1 MYKRQIL
8 YGKPVAENLDFKS
21 KTIFENYTTQNDK
34 SPVLTAI
41 TVGENPASLLYVSVK
56 EKKAKELGVEFNW
69 IKLKES
75 TSESELEDTISKYSE
90 SSQGMIVQLP
100 LPEHL
105 NVEKVIDLIPS
116 EIDVDGLTTF
126 NLGRLYSENLNI
138 IPATSLAILELLS
151 HYEIET
157 EDKNI
162 VIAGRSRL
170 VTSPLSKILSSK
182 KYNGNVSVIHSKTS
196 NPKEFISNADIFISA
211 VGKSK
216 IFDKSYFNEGSYV
229 IDVGISIVD
238 GKSYGDIDT
247 SDLDN
252 YLIGRAPYPGG
263 IGPVTVS
270 GLYSNLAK
278 LIS

>member
-1 MYKRQIL
+1 MSQIL

-100 LPEHL
+100 LPKHL

-126 NLGRLYSENLNI
+126 NLGRLYSDDLNI

>member
-1 MYKRQIL
+1 MSQIL

-34 SPVLTAI
+34 PPVLTAI

-56 EKKAKELGVEFNW
+56 EKKAKELGVDFNW

-75 TSESELEDTISKYSE
+75 TLESELEDTISEYSE

-138 IPATSLAILELLS
+138 IPATSMAILELLS

-182 KYNGNVSVIHSKTS
+182 KFNGNVSVIHSKTS
-196 NPKEFISNADIFISA
+196 NPKDFVSKADIFISA

-216 IFDKSYFNEGSYV
+216 MFDKSYFKEGSYV
-229 IDVGISIVD
+229 IDVGISVVD

-247 SDLDN
+247 ADLDN
-252 YLIGRAPYPGG
+252 YLLGRAPYPGG
-263 IGPVTVS
+263 IGPITVS
-270 GLYSNLAK
+270 ALYSNLAQ

>member
-1 MYKRQIL
+1 MSQIL
-8 YGKPVAENLDFKS
+8 YGKPVSENLDFKS
-21 KTIFENYTTQNDK
+21 KTIFENYTTKNDK

-41 TVGENPASLLYVSVK
+41 TIGENPASLLYVSVK
-56 EKKAKELGVEFNW
+56 EKKAKELGVDFNW

-75 TSESELEDTISKYSE
+75 TLESELEDTISEYSE

-138 IPATSLAILELLS
+138 IPATSMAILELLS

-182 KYNGNVSVIHSKTS
+182 KFNGNVSVIHSKTS
-196 NPKEFISNADIFISA
+196 NPKDFVSKADIFISA

-216 IFDKSYFNEGSYV
+216 MFDKSYFKEGSYV
-229 IDVGISIVD
+229 IDVGISVVD

-247 SDLDN
+247 ADLDN
-252 YLIGRAPYPGG
+252 YLLGRAPYPGG
-263 IGPVTVS
+263 IGPITVS
-270 GLYSNLAK
+270 ALYSNLAK

>member
-1 MYKRQIL
+1 MSQIL

-21 KTIFENYTTQNDK
+21 KTIFENYTTKNDK

-56 EKKAKELGVEFNW
+56 EKKAKELGVDFNW

-216 IFDKSYFNEGSYV
+216 IFDKSYFKEGSYV
-229 IDVGISIVD
+229 IDVGISVVD

>member
-1 MYKRQIL
+1 MSQIL
-8 YGKPVAENLDFKS
+8 YGKAVSENLDLKS
-21 KTIFENYTTQNDK
+21 KTIFENYTTKNDK

-56 EKKAKELGVEFNW
+56 EKKAKELGVDFNW

-75 TSESELEDTISKYSE
+75 TLESELEDTISEYSE

-138 IPATSLAILELLS
+138 IPATSMAILELLS

-182 KYNGNVSVIHSKTS
+182 KFNGNVSVIHSKTS
-196 NPKEFISNADIFISA
+196 NPKDFVSKADIFISA

-216 IFDKSYFNEGSYV
+216 MFDKSYFKEGSYV
-229 IDVGISIVD
+229 IDVGISVVD

-247 SDLDN
+247 ADLDN
-252 YLIGRAPYPGG
+252 YLLGRAPYPGG
-263 IGPVTVS
+263 IGPITVS
-270 GLYSNLAK
+270 ALYSNLAQ

>member
-1 MYKRQIL
+1 MSQIL

-21 KTIFENYTTQNDK
+21 KTIFENYTNNNDK
-34 SPVLTAI
+34 PPVLTAI

-56 EKKAKELGVEFNW
+56 EKKAKLLGVDFNW

-75 TSESELEDTISKYSE
+75 TLESELEDTISEYSE

-138 IPATSLAILELLS
+138 IPATSMAILELLS

-182 KYNGNVSVIHSKTS
+182 KFNGNVSVIHSKTS
-196 NPKEFISNADIFISA
+196 NPKDFVSKADIFISA

-216 IFDKSYFNEGSYV
+216 MFDKSYFKEGSYV
-229 IDVGISIVD
+229 IDVGISVVD

-247 SDLDN
+247 ADLDN
-252 YLIGRAPYPGG
+252 YLLGRAPYPGG
-263 IGPVTVS
+263 IGPITVS
-270 GLYSNLAK
+270 ALYSNLAK

>member
-1 MYKRQIL
+1 MSQIL
-8 YGKPVAENLDFKS
+8 YGKPVSENLDLKS

-56 EKKAKELGVEFNW
+56 EKKARELGVDFSW

-75 TSESELEDTISKYSE
+75 TSEKELEDTISNYSE

-116 EIDVDGLTTF
+116 DIDVDGLTTF

-170 VTSPLSKILSSK
+170 VTSPISKILSSK
-182 KYNGNVSVIHSKTS
+182 KYNGNVTVIHSKTS

>member
-1 MYKRQIL
+1 MSKVL
-8 YGKPVAENLDFKS
+8 YGKPVSDNLDSKS
-21 KTIFENYTTQNDK
+21 KTVFEEYFNKNDK

-41 TVGENPASLLYVSVK
+41 TVGDNPASLLYVSVK
-56 EKKAKELGVEFNW
+56 EKKAEQLGVQFNW
-69 IKLKES
+69 IKLNET
-75 TSESELEDTISKYSE
+75 TSENELEDTISNHSE
-90 SSQGMIVQLP
+90 SSEGMIIQLP
-100 LPEHL
+100 LPNHL
-105 NVEKVIDLIPS
+105 NIEKVIDLIPS

-126 NLGRLYSENLNI
+126 NLGQLYSENLNI
-138 IPATSLAILELLS
+138 IPATSLAILELLA

-182 KYNGNVSVIHSKTS
+182 KYNGNVTVIHSKTS
-196 NPKEFISNADIFISA
+196 NPKEFISKADIFISA

-216 IFDKSYFNEGSYV
+216 IFDKSYFKEGSYV
-229 IDVGISIVD
+229 IDVGISIVE
-238 GKSYGDIDT
+238 GKSYGDVDT
-247 SDLDN
+247 TDLDN
-252 YLIGRAPYPGG
+252 YLIGRSPYPGG
-263 IGPVTVS
+263 IGPITVS

>member
-1 MYKRQIL
+1 MSQIL

-21 KTIFENYTTQNDK
+21 KTIFENYTTKNDK
-34 SPVLTAI
+34 PPVLTAI

-56 EKKAKELGVEFNW
+56 EKKAKLLGVDFNW

-75 TSESELEDTISKYSE
+75 TLESELEDTISEYSE

-138 IPATSLAILELLS
+138 IPATSMAILELLS

-182 KYNGNVSVIHSKTS
+182 KFNGNVSVIHSKTS
-196 NPKEFISNADIFISA
+196 NPKDFVSKADIFISA

-216 IFDKSYFNEGSYV
+216 MFDKSYFKEGSYV
-229 IDVGISIVD
+229 IDVGISVVD

-247 SDLDN
+247 ADLDN
-252 YLIGRAPYPGG
+252 YLLGRAPYPGG
-263 IGPVTVS
+263 IGPITVS
-270 GLYSNLAK
+270 ALYSNLAK

>member
-1 MYKRQIL
+1 MSQIL

-21 KTIFENYTTQNDK
+21 KTIFENYSTNNDK
-34 SPVLTAI
+34 PPVLTSI

-56 EKKAKELGVEFNW
+56 EKKAKLLGVDFNW

-75 TSESELEDTISKYSE
+75 TLESELEDTISEYSE

-138 IPATSLAILELLS
+138 IPATSMAILELLS

-182 KYNGNVSVIHSKTS
+182 KFNGNVSVIHSKTS
-196 NPKEFISNADIFISA
+196 NPKDFVSKADIFISA

-216 IFDKSYFNEGSYV
+216 MFDKSYFKEGSYV
-229 IDVGISIVD
+229 IDVGISVVD

-247 SDLDN
+247 ADLDN
-252 YLIGRAPYPGG
+252 YLLGRAPYPGG
-263 IGPVTVS
+263 IGPITVS
-270 GLYSNLAK
+270 ALYSNLAK

>member
-1 MYKRQIL
+1 MSQIL

-21 KTIFENYTTQNDK
+21 KTIFENYTTNNDK
-34 SPVLTAI
+34 PPVLTAI

-56 EKKAKELGVEFNW
+56 EKKAKLLGVDFNS

-75 TSESELEDTISKYSE
+75 TLESELEDTISEYSE

-138 IPATSLAILELLS
+138 IPATSMAILELLS

-182 KYNGNVSVIHSKTS
+182 KFNGNVSVIHSKTS
-196 NPKEFISNADIFISA
+196 NPKDFVSKADIFISA

-216 IFDKSYFNEGSYV
+216 MFDKSYFKEGSYV
-229 IDVGISIVD
+229 IDVGISVVD

-247 SDLDN
+247 ADLDN
-252 YLIGRAPYPGG
+252 YLLGRAPYPGG
-263 IGPVTVS
+263 IGPITVS
-270 GLYSNLAK
+270 ALYSNLAK

>member
-1 MYKRQIL
+1 MSQIL

-21 KTIFENYTTQNDK
+21 KTIFENYTTNNDK
-34 SPVLTAI
+34 PPVLTAI

-56 EKKAKELGVEFNW
+56 EKKAKELGVDFNW

-75 TSESELEDTISKYSE
+75 TLESELEDTISEYSE

-138 IPATSLAILELLS
+138 IPATSMAILELLS

-182 KYNGNVSVIHSKTS
+182 KFNGNVSVIHSKTS
-196 NPKEFISNADIFISA
+196 NPKDFISKADIFISA

-216 IFDKSYFNEGSYV
+216 MFDKSYFKEGSYV
-229 IDVGISIVD
+229 IDVGISVVD

-247 SDLDN
+247 ADLDN
-252 YLIGRAPYPGG
+252 YLLGRAPYPGG
-263 IGPVTVS
+263 IGPITVS
-270 GLYSNLAK
+270 ALYSNLAQ

>member
-1 MYKRQIL
+1 MSQIL
-8 YGKPVAENLDFKS
+8 YGKPVSENLDFKS
-21 KTIFENYTTQNDK
+21 KTIFENYTTKNDK
-34 SPVLTAI
+34 SPLLTAI

-56 EKKAKELGVEFNW
+56 EKKAKELGVDFNW

-75 TSESELEDTISKYSE
+75 TSERELKDTISNYSE

-126 NLGRLYSENLNI
+126 NLGRLYSDNLNI

-216 IFDKSYFNEGSYV
+216 IFDKSFFKEGSYV
-229 IDVGISIVD
+229 IDVGISVVD

>member
-1 MYKRQIL
+1 MSQIL

-21 KTIFENYTTQNDK
+21 KTIFENYTTNNDK
-34 SPVLTAI
+34 PPVLTAI

-56 EKKAKELGVEFNW
+56 EKKAKLLGVDFNW

-75 TSESELEDTISKYSE
+75 TLESELEDTISEYSE

-100 LPEHL
+100 LPKHL
-105 NVEKVIDLIPS
+105 TVEKVIDLIPS

-138 IPATSLAILELLS
+138 IPATSMAILELLS

-182 KYNGNVSVIHSKTS
+182 KFNGNVCVIHSKTS
-196 NPKEFISNADIFISA
+196 NPKDFVSKADIFISA

-216 IFDKSYFNEGSYV
+216 MFDKSYFKEGSYV
-229 IDVGISIVD
+229 IDVGISVVD

-247 SDLDN
+247 ADLDN
-252 YLIGRAPYPGG
+252 YLLGRAPYPGG
-263 IGPVTVS
+263 IGTITVS
-270 GLYSNLAK
+270 ALYSNLAQ

>member
-1 MYKRQIL
+1 MSQIL

-21 KTIFENYTTQNDK
+21 KTIFENYTTNNDK
-34 SPVLTAI
+34 PPVLTAI

-56 EKKAKELGVEFNW
+56 EKKAKLLGVDFNW

-75 TSESELEDTISKYSE
+75 TLESELEDTISEYSE

-116 EIDVDGLTTF
+116 VIDVDGLTTF

-138 IPATSLAILELLS
+138 IPATSMAILELLS

-182 KYNGNVSVIHSKTS
+182 KFNGNVSVIHSKTS
-196 NPKEFISNADIFISA
+196 NPKDFVSKADIFISA

-216 IFDKSYFNEGSYV
+216 MFDKSYFKEGSYV
-229 IDVGISIVD
+229 IDVGISVVD

-247 SDLDN
+247 ADLDN
-252 YLIGRAPYPGG
+252 YLLGRAPYPGG
-263 IGPVTVS
+263 IGPITVS
-270 GLYSNLAK
+270 ALYSNLAK

>member
-1 MYKRQIL
+1 MSQIL
-8 YGKPVAENLDFKS
+8 YGKPVSENLDFKS
-21 KTIFENYTTQNDK
+21 KTIFENYTTKNDK

-56 EKKAKELGVEFNW
+56 EKKAKELGVDFNW

-75 TSESELEDTISKYSE
+75 TSERELKDTISNYSE

-126 NLGRLYSENLNI
+126 NLGRLYSDNLNI

-216 IFDKSYFNEGSYV
+216 IFDKSYFKEGSYV
-229 IDVGISIVD
+229 IDVGISVVD

>member
-1 MYKRQIL
+1 MSQIL

-56 EKKAKELGVEFNW
+56 EKKAKELGVEFSW

-75 TSESELEDTISKYSE
+75 ISERELEDTISNYSE

-116 EIDVDGLTTF
+116 EIDVDGLTTY

-138 IPATSLAILELLS
+138 IPATSMAILELLS

-182 KYNGNVSVIHSKTS
+182 KFNGNVSVIHSKTS
-196 NPKEFISNADIFISA
+196 NPKDFVSKADIFISA

-216 IFDKSYFNEGSYV
+216 MFDKSYFKEGSYV
-229 IDVGISIVD
+229 IDVGISVVD

-247 SDLDN
+247 ADLDN
-252 YLIGRAPYPGG
+252 YLLGRAPYPGG
-263 IGPVTVS
+263 IGPITVS
-270 GLYSNLAK
+270 ALYSNLAQ

>member
-1 MYKRQIL
+1 MSQIL

-21 KTIFENYTTQNDK
+21 KTIFENYTTKNDK

-56 EKKAKELGVEFNW
+56 EKKAKELGVDFNW

-75 TSESELEDTISKYSE
+75 TLESELEDTISEYSE

-182 KYNGNVSVIHSKTS
+182 KFNGNVSVIHSKTS
-196 NPKEFISNADIFISA
+196 NPKDFVSKADIFISA

-216 IFDKSYFNEGSYV
+216 MFDKSYFKEGSYV
-229 IDVGISIVD
+229 IDVGISVVD

-263 IGPVTVS
+263 IGPITVS
-270 GLYSNLAK
+270 GLYSNLAQ

>member
-1 MYKRQIL
+1 MSQIL
-8 YGKPVAENLDFKS
+8 YGKPVSENLDFKS
-21 KTIFENYTTQNDK
+21 KTIFENYTTKNDK

-56 EKKAKELGVEFNW
+56 EKKAKELGVDFNW

-75 TSESELEDTISKYSE
+75 TSERELKDTISNYSE
-90 SSQGMIVQLP
+90 SSQGIIVQLP

-126 NLGRLYSENLNI
+126 NLGRLYSDNLNI

-182 KYNGNVSVIHSKTS
+182 KYNGNVTVIHSKTS

-216 IFDKSYFNEGSYV
+216 IFDKSYFKEGSYV
-229 IDVGISIVD
+229 IDVGISVVD

>member
-1 MYKRQIL
+1 MSQIL
-8 YGKPVAENLDFKS
+8 YGKPVSENLDFKS
-21 KTIFENYTTQNDK
+21 KTIFENYTTKNDK
-34 SPVLTAI
+34 SPLLTAI

-56 EKKAKELGVEFNW
+56 EKKAKELGVDFNW

-75 TSESELEDTISKYSE
+75 TSERELKDTISNYSE
-90 SSQGMIVQLP
+90 SSQGIIVQLP

-216 IFDKSYFNEGSYV
+216 IFDKSYFKEGSYV
-229 IDVGISIVD
+229 VDVGISVVD

>member
-1 MYKRQIL
+1 MSQIL
-8 YGKPVAENLDFKS
+8 YGKPVSENLDFKS
-21 KTIFENYTTQNDK
+21 KTIFENYTTKNDK

-56 EKKAKELGVEFNW
+56 EKKAKELGVDFNW

-75 TSESELEDTISKYSE
+75 TSERELKDTISNYSE

-182 KYNGNVSVIHSKTS
+182 KFNGNVTVIHSKTS

-216 IFDKSYFNEGSYV
+216 IFDKSYFKEGSYV
-229 IDVGISIVD
+229 IDVGISVVD

-247 SDLDN
+247 SDLDDF
-252 YLIGRAPYPGG
+252 LIGRAPYPGG

>member
-1 MYKRQIL
+1 MSQIL
-8 YGKPVAENLDFKS
+8 YGKPVSENLDFKS

-56 EKKAKELGVEFNW
+56 EKKAKELGVDFNW

-75 TSESELEDTISKYSE
+75 TSERELKDTISNYSE

-138 IPATSLAILELLS
+138 IPATSMAILELLS
-151 HYEIET
+151 HYKIET

-182 KYNGNVSVIHSKTS
+182 KFNGNVSVIHSKTS
-196 NPKEFISNADIFISA
+196 NPKDFVSKADIFISG

-216 IFDKSYFNEGSYV
+216 MFDKSYFKEGSYV
-229 IDVGISIVD
+229 IDVGISVVD

-247 SDLDN
+247 ADLDN
-252 YLIGRAPYPGG
+252 YLLGRAPYPGG
-263 IGPVTVS
+263 IGPITVS
-270 GLYSNLAK
+270 ALYSNLAK

>member
-1 MYKRQIL
+1 MSQIL
-8 YGKPVAENLDFKS
+8 YGKPVSKNLDIKS
-21 KTIFENYTTQNDK
+21 KSIFENYTTKNDK

-56 EKKAKELGVEFNW
+56 EKKAKELGVDFNW

-100 LPEHL
+100 LPKHL

>member
-1 MYKRQIL
+1 MTQIL

-21 KTIFENYTTQNDK
+21 KTIFENYTTNNDK
-34 SPVLTAI
+34 PPVLTAI

-56 EKKAKELGVEFNW
+56 EKKAKLLGVDFNW

-75 TSESELEDTISKYSE
+75 TLESELEDTISEYSE

-126 NLGRLYSENLNI
+126 NLGRLYSEKLNI
-138 IPATSLAILELLS
+138 IPATSMAILELLS

-182 KYNGNVSVIHSKTS
+182 KFNGNVSVIHSKTS
-196 NPKEFISNADIFISA
+196 NPKDFVSKADIFISG

-216 IFDKSYFNEGSYV
+216 MFDKSYFKEGSYV
-229 IDVGISIVD
+229 IDVGISVVD

-247 SDLDN
+247 ADLDN
-252 YLIGRAPYPGG
+252 YLLGRAPYPGG
-263 IGPVTVS
+263 IGPITVS
-270 GLYSNLAK
+270 ALYSNLAQ

>member
-1 MYKRQIL
+1 MSQIL

-21 KTIFENYTTQNDK
+21 KTIFENYTTNNDK
-34 SPVLTAI
+34 PPVLTAI

-56 EKKAKELGVEFNW
+56 EKKAKLLGVDFNW

-75 TSESELEDTISKYSE
+75 TLESELEDTISEYSE

-138 IPATSLAILELLS
+138 IPATSMAILELLS

-182 KYNGNVSVIHSKTS
+182 KFNGNVSVIHSKTS
-196 NPKEFISNADIFISA
+196 NPKDFVSKADIFISA

-216 IFDKSYFNEGSYV
+216 MFDKSYFKEGSYV
-229 IDVGISIVD
+229 IDVGISVVD
-238 GKSYGDIDT
+238 GNSYGDIDT
-247 SDLDN
+247 ADLDN
-252 YLIGRAPYPGG
+252 YLLGRAPYPGG
-263 IGPVTVS
+263 IGPITVS
-270 GLYSNLAK
+270 ALYSNLAK

>member
-1 MYKRQIL
+1 MSQIL

-21 KTIFENYTTQNDK
+21 KTIFENYTTNNDK
-34 SPVLTAI
+34 PPVLTAI

-56 EKKAKELGVEFNW
+56 EKKAKLLGVDFNW

-75 TSESELEDTISKYSE
+75 TLESELEDTISEYSE

-126 NLGRLYSENLNI
+126 TLGRLYSENLNI
-138 IPATSLAILELLS
+138 IPATSMAILELLS

-182 KYNGNVSVIHSKTS
+182 KFNGNVSVIHSKTS
-196 NPKEFISNADIFISA
+196 NPKDFVSKADIFISA

-216 IFDKSYFNEGSYV
+216 MFDKSYFKEGSYV
-229 IDVGISIVD
+229 IDVGISVVD
-238 GKSYGDIDT
+238 GKSYGDIDPA
-247 SDLDN
+247 DLDN
-252 YLIGRAPYPGG
+252 YLLGRAPYPNG
-263 IGPVTVS
+263 IGPITVS
-270 GLYSNLAK
+270 ALYSNLAQ

>member
-1 MYKRQIL
+1 MSQIL

-56 EKKAKELGVEFNW
+56 EKKAKELGVDFNW

-75 TSESELEDTISKYSE
+75 TSERKLKDTISNYSE

-100 LPEHL
+100 LPEHF

-138 IPATSLAILELLS
+138 IPATSMAILELLS

-182 KYNGNVSVIHSKTS
+182 KYNGNVTVIHSKTS

-216 IFDKSYFNEGSYV
+216 IFDKSYFKEGSYV
-229 IDVGISIVD
+229 IDVGISVVD

>member
-1 MYKRQIL
+1 MSKIL
-8 YGKPVAENLDFKS
+8 YGEPVAKNLDSQS
-21 KTIFENYTTQNDK
+21 KNIFQKYTTKHDT
-34 SPVLTAI
+34 PPLLTAI
-41 TVGENPASLLYVSVK
+41 TVGDNPASLLYVSVK
-56 EKKAKELGVEFNW
+56 EKKAQKLGVNFNW
-69 IKLKES
+69 IKLKD
-75 TSESELEDTISKYSE
+75 TTLESELEDAISEHSK
-90 SSQGMIVQLP
+90 SSQGLLIQLP

-105 NVEKVIDLIPS
+105 NTEKVIDLIPS
-116 EIDVDGLTTF
+116 EIDVDGLTTL
-126 NLGRLYSENLNI
+126 NLGKLYSENFNI

-196 NPKEFISNADIFISA
+196 NSKEFISNADIFISA

-216 IFDKSYFNEGSYV
+216 MFDKSYFKEGSYV
-229 IDVGISIVD
+229 VDVGISVVD

>member
-1 MYKRQIL
+1 MSQIL

-21 KTIFENYTTQNDK
+21 KTIFENYTTNNDK
-34 SPVLTAI
+34 PPVLTAI

-56 EKKAKELGVEFNW
+56 EKKAKLLGVDFNW

-75 TSESELEDTISKYSE
+75 TLESELEDTISEYSE

-138 IPATSLAILELLS
+138 IPATSMAILELLS

-182 KYNGNVSVIHSKTS
+182 KFNGNVSVIHSKTS
-196 NPKEFISNADIFISA
+196 NPKDFVSRADIFISA

-216 IFDKSYFNEGSYV
+216 MFDKSYFKEGSYV
-229 IDVGISIVD
+229 IDVGISVVD

-247 SDLDN
+247 ADLDN
-252 YLIGRAPYPGG
+252 YLLGRAPYPGG
-263 IGPVTVS
+263 IGPITVS
-270 GLYSNLAK
+270 ALYSNLAQ

>member
-1 MYKRQIL
+1 MSQIL

-21 KTIFENYTTQNDK
+21 KTIFENYTTNNDK
-34 SPVLTAI
+34 PPVLTAI

-56 EKKAKELGVEFNW
+56 EKKAKLLGVDFNW

-75 TSESELEDTISKYSE
+75 TLESELEDTISEYSE

-138 IPATSLAILELLS
+138 IPATSMAILELLS

-182 KYNGNVSVIHSKTS
+182 KFNGNVSVIHSKTS
-196 NPKEFISNADIFISA
+196 NPKDFVSKADIFISA

-216 IFDKSYFNEGSYV
+216 MFDKSYFKEGSYV
-229 IDVGISIVD
+229 IDVGISVVA
-238 GKSYGDIDT
+238 GNSYGDIDT
-247 SDLDN
+247 ADLDN
-252 YLIGRAPYPGG
+252 YLLGRAPYPGG
-263 IGPVTVS
+263 IGPITVS
-270 GLYSNLAK
+270 ALYSNLAQ

>member
-1 MYKRQIL
+1 MSQIL

-56 EKKAKELGVEFNW
+56 EKKAKELGVDFNW

-75 TSESELEDTISKYSE
+75 TLESELENTISEYSE

-216 IFDKSYFNEGSYV
+216 IFDKSYFKEGSYV
-229 IDVGISIVD
+229 IDVGISVVD

-270 GLYSNLAK
+270 SLYSNLAK

>member
-1 MYKRQIL
+1 MSQIL

-21 KTIFENYTTQNDK
+21 NTIFENYTNDNDK
-34 SPVLTAI
+34 PPVLTAI

-56 EKKAKELGVEFNW
+56 EKKANLLGVDFNW

-75 TSESELEDTISKYSE
+75 TLESELKDIISEYSE

-126 NLGRLYSENLNI
+126 NLGKLYSGNLNI
-138 IPATSLAILELLS
+138 IPATSMAILELLS

-182 KYNGNVSVIHSKTS
+182 KFNGNVSVIHSKTS
-196 NPKEFISNADIFISA
+196 NPKDFVSKADIFISA

-216 IFDKSYFNEGSYV
+216 MFDKSYFKEGSYV
-229 IDVGISIVD
+229 IDVGISVID

-247 SDLDN
+247 ADLDN
-252 YLIGRAPYPGG
+252 YLLGRAPYPGG
-263 IGPVTVS
+263 IGPITVS
-270 GLYSNLAK
+270 ALYSNLAK

>member
-1 MYKRQIL
+1 MSQIL
-8 YGKPVAENLDFKS
+8 YGKPVSKYLDFKS
-21 KTIFENYTTQNDK
+21 KTIFENYTTKNDK

-56 EKKAKELGVEFNW
+56 EKKAKELGVDFNW

-75 TSESELEDTISKYSE
+75 ISERELEDTISNYSE

-182 KYNGNVSVIHSKTS
+182 KYNGNVTVIHSKTS

>member
-1 MYKRQIL
+1 MSQIL
-8 YGKPVAENLDFKS
+8 DGKPVAENLDFKS
-21 KTIFENYTTQNDK
+21 KTIFENYTTNNDK
-34 SPVLTAI
+34 PPVLTAI

-56 EKKAKELGVEFNW
+56 EKKAKLLGVDFNW

-75 TSESELEDTISKYSE
+75 TLESELEDTISEYSE

-138 IPATSLAILELLS
+138 IPATSMAILELLS

-182 KYNGNVSVIHSKTS
+182 KFNGNVSVIHSKTS
-196 NPKEFISNADIFISA
+196 NPKDFVSKADIFISA

-216 IFDKSYFNEGSYV
+216 MFDKSYFKEDSYV
-229 IDVGISIVD
+229 IDVGISVVD

-247 SDLDN
+247 ADLDN
-252 YLIGRAPYPGG
+252 YLLGRAPYPGG
-263 IGPVTVS
+263 IGPITVS
-270 GLYSNLAK
+270 ALYSNLAQ